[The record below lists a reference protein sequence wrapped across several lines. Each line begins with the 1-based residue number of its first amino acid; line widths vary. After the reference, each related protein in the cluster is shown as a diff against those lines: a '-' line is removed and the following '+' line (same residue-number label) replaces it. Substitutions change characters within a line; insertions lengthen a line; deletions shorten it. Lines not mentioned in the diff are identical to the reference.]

1 MGQRDDAPEVSLE
14 VWHRMDGDS
23 SKVGQKKK
31 KKRNCWGNVKVA
43 HVAHLLQEF

>member
-31 KKRNCWGNVKVA
+31 NGTVGVMWKL
-43 HVAHLLQEF
+43 HM